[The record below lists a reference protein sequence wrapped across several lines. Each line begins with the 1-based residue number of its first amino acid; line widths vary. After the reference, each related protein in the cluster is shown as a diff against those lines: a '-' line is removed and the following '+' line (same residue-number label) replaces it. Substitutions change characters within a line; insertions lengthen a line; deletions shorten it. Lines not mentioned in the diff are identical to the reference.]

1 MNERVTIATDRF
13 GNPLAKDLPYARGS
27 LVKDTADDLAKLG
40 NAWRL
45 LKLRIDDKGL
55 GAVYNFSGLDRR
67 LDLDLDHTPFLDDEI
82 APAVYGDALTRLG
95 LAHLGG
101 DAARHDIFTLNRLT
115 GALLL
120 AAEVLVS
127 PGDPVIGVSPRY
139 SHPAVR
145 RAVNRA
151 GGRFIDVV
159 GLAALEKTLGE
170 ISAPPV
176 IFVTR
181 LSVSY
186 EIFPQKELEE
196 IIGLAKARGA
206 RVIMDDAG
214 GARVGPAIFGQ
225 PGALSLGADIAA
237 TGLDKYGALGP
248 RIGLLG
254 GERDMVAKIR
264 ARAFETGMELR
275 PMLYPAVVK
284 SLEAYDPARVRELV
298 ATTKSLADTMRARIG
313 GNRLLETPV
322 ILQIPGE
329 DLLDLLMER
338 GGLSA
343 APVVPYEA
351 TAGLAT
357 LLLREHGML
366 TVHFAGLPPGT
377 SALLIKFVPPETLAK
392 FGGAEAFAD
401 AINDCIDKLAGIVSN
416 PDAMRSLL
424 YGDGQSMTDAR

>member
-1 MNERVTIATDRF
+1 MNKQAMTATDRF
-13 GNPLAKDLPYARGS
+13 GNPLAKDLPYARGA
-27 LVKDTADDLAKLG
+27 LVKDTTDDLAKLR

-67 LDLDLDHTPFLDDEI
+67 LDLDHDHTPFLDDEI
-82 APAVYGDALTRLG
+82 APAVYGDTLTRLG
-95 LAHLGG
+95 LEHLGG
-101 DAARHDIFTLNRLT
+101 DEARHDIFTLNRLT

-151 GGRFIDVV
+151 GGQFTDVV
-159 GLAALEKTLGE
+159 GLAGFEKALEE
-170 ISAPPV
+170 IPAPPV
-176 IFVTR
+176 VFVTR

-186 EIFPQKELEE
+186 EILPQQELEA

-214 GARVGPAIFGQ
+214 GARVGPAVFDQ
-225 PGALSLGADIAA
+225 PGALGLGADIAA

-254 GERDMVAKIR
+254 GERGLVAKVR

-343 APVVPYEA
+343 PPVVPYEA

-377 SALLIKFVPPETLAK
+377 SALLIKFVPPETLAR
-392 FGGAEAFAD
+392 FGGADAFAD
-401 AINDCIDKLAGIVSN
+401 AVNACVDMLAGIVSN
-416 PDAMRSLL
+416 PGSMRSLL
-424 YGDGQSMTDAR
+424 YGDGQSIADAR